1 MTVTIFNTEV
11 NLLAQFFGFIMLIF
25 VIISYQ
31 MKDNKYYIYMSV
43 AFALCALESITLGS
57 VSNFICCLV
66 SICRNLAVLHFRKLD
81 REVPKWVTIALIL
94 PIAATGVYA
103 AINWPWYQLMP
114 PILIITLTLLAVQRS
129 IFVLKFGSI
138 FIELGLLVFNLFI
151 GAYVGVLRQAIA
163 TASVIIGLVSYVRA
177 LRHGEVQDHL
187 QILNAK
193 NSASDN
199 E

>member
-1 MTVTIFNTEV
+1 MIVTIFNTEV

-31 MKDNKYYIYMSV
+31 MKDNKYYVYMSV

-66 SICRNLAVLHFRKLD
+66 SICRNMTVLYFRRRD
-81 REVPKWVTIALIL
+81 RDVPNWATVALIL

-103 AINWPWYQLMP
+103 ALHWPWYQLMP

-163 TASVIIGLVSYVRA
+163 TTSVVVGLVSYIRA
-177 LRHGEVQDHL
+177 LRRGEVQDHL
-187 QILNAK
+187 PIINNQTNK
-193 NSASDN
+193 KTK
-199 E
+199 